1 MEDLS
6 RLQEVLSNLKDC
18 SSNIISSSL
27 QLLND
32 ILCEGDD
39 IQNRLRNE
47 SNKESLTNDQ
57 IDELFGKAIKD
68 YINDATSVKNEIDSF
83 AKTLITGGEHNEE
96 SFLYQVWS
104 GDVYDN
110 TKIDALNDLYDDLCE
125 QESNFTLDKIFQ
137 KAIDLSS

>member
-32 ILCEGDD
+32 ILVEGDD
-39 IQNRLRNE
+39 IHNRYKRETKKDL
-47 SNKESLTNDQ
+47 SADDIDQ
-57 IDELFGKAIKD
+57 LFGRAIKE
-68 YINDATSVKNEIDSF
+68 YIKDATTVKSQIDSF
-83 AKTLITGGEHNEE
+83 ATTLIQGNDPDENN
-96 SFLYQVWS
+96 FLSQVWS

-110 TKIDALNDLYDDLCE
+110 TKIDALNDLYDDLCN
-125 QESNFTLDKIFQ
+125 QESNFTLETIFN
-137 KAIDLSS
+137 KTLELD